1 MSCAG
6 VAGEKW
12 GDLQKTNLGLRE
24 GLRDPGTEVERCGAR
39 TFDGPCQELPVP
51 GKRRCRLHGGLSTG
65 PRTRRGHA
73 RCLAGRVRSYERSDE
88 IRRQIRNEM
97 DARGGATALAAP
109 DPQVLEAQRLV
120 SRELAILTG
129 DDAHA
134 DWLGMGNA
142 DRLNALTRLSLTKA
156 LEILALRPE
165 PGDLKLLAI
174 QKDLATGV
182 ISQQIRVDEAKF
194 REQREETAIA
204 ELLRR
209 LEEHDRKEG
218 ERRRCDIEP

>member
-1 MSCAG
+1 MGGPS
-6 VAGEKW
+6 E
-12 GDLQKTNLGLRE
+12 NEPGLRE

-88 IRRQIRNEM
+88 IRRQVRDEM
-97 DARGGATALAAP
+97 DARAGATAPAAP

-120 SRELAILTG
+120 SRELAALAG

-142 DRLNALTRLSLTKA
+142 DRLNALTRLSLTKVF
-156 LEILALRPE
+156 EILALRPE
-165 PGDLKLLAI
+165 PGDLRLLAI

-182 ISQQIRVDEAKF
+182 ISHQIRVDEAQF
-194 REQREETAIA
+194 RQHREEAAVA
-204 ELLRR
+204 ELIRR

-218 ERRRCDIEP
+218 ERRRCDMAR